1 MAKDD
6 RPTLHILAGPNSA
19 GHGDADNRPE
29 RREHVVVMCA
39 FDGAAVAAGGVVYD
53 YADQEADKHKV
64 AA

>member
-1 MAKDD
+1 
-6 RPTLHILAGPNSA
+6 
-19 GHGDADNRPE
+19 
-29 RREHVVVMCA
+29 MCA